1 MVRLSQPGFGGG
13 RRMIVMRTL
22 VRLFAVW
29 VSLAGSL
36 VAADL
41 TGIWMGEVPGRNGE
55 KQDLAF
61 RFQTVKGE
69 VTGVMFGD
77 EFDLP
82 VQELRVEGER
92 ISFSVTN
99 VNFYDGKKVRTIY
112 SGVLTGKTL
121 ELTKEQA
128 KAADPGKPKEANP
141 VIVLKRLG

>member
-1 MVRLSQPGFGGG
+1 MVRLSQTGLGGG

-61 RFQTVKGE
+61 RFQMTKGV

-82 VQELRVEGER
+82 VRELRVEGDR
-92 ISFSVTN
+92 VSFSVTN
-99 VNFYDGKKVRTIY
+99 INFYDGKKVRTTY
-112 SGVLTGKTL
+112 SGILTEKGL
-121 ELTKEQA
+121 ELTREPA
-128 KAADPGKPKEANP
+128 KVEDPGKAKEVIP

>member
-1 MVRLSQPGFGGG
+1 
-13 RRMIVMRTL
+13 MIVMRTL
-22 VRLFAVW
+22 IRLFAVW

-61 RFQTVKGE
+61 RFQLTKGV

-92 ISFSVTN
+92 VSFSVTN

-128 KAADPGKPKEANP
+128 KAADSGKPKEANP
-141 VIVLKRLG
+141 VIMLKRLG